1 MTTLAG
7 RATWAEPLV
16 EEVSPGVHRI
26 PLPLPMDGLHA
37 VNVYAVAGPDGLLL
51 IDGGWA
57 LAASRARLARALAEL
72 GAGVGDVRRLLV
84 THAHRDHYTQAVA
97 LRRDSGAP
105 VALGAG
111 EREVLDLLRDPDR
124 PNTAGWAAQ
133 LVAGGA
139 PELARR
145 LPALLEESATEAQWW
160 ELPDT
165 WLDGGEVHDWGS
177 RQLHTVATPGH
188 TRGHLVFVDE
198 AAGLLF
204 AGDHVLPHITPSI
217 GFEAV
222 PAALPLGAYL
232 QSLAR
237 VRAMPDATLLPAHGP
252 VTASAHARIDE
263 LLDHHRTRLD
273 DVEAAVAAGASAA
286 ATCAGRLGWTSR
298 GRPLDGLDPVN
309 QVLAVLETIA
319 HLELLLMRGR
329 LSVEVSEGVRH
340 YTAR

>member
-1 MTTLAG
+1 
-7 RATWAEPLV
+7 
-16 EEVSPGVHRI
+16 
-26 PLPLPMDGLHA
+26 MDGLHA
-37 VNVYAVAGPDGLLL
+37 VNVYAVAAPSGLLL

-57 LAASRARLARALAEL
+57 LEASRNRLERALAEL

-97 LRRDSGAP
+97 LRRDTGASI
-105 VALGAG
+105 ALGTG
-111 EREVLDLLRDPDR
+111 EREVLELLRDPGR

-139 PELARR
+139 PDLARR
-145 LPALLEESATEAQWW
+145 LPGLLEESATEARWW

-165 WLDGGEVHDWGS
+165 WLDGGEVHHWGS
-177 RQLHTVATPGH
+177 RELLTVATPGH
-188 TRGHLVFVDE
+188 TRGHLVFIDE

-217 GFEAV
+217 GFEAA
-222 PAALPLGAYL
+222 PAQLPLGTYL
-232 QSLAR
+232 TSLAR

-252 VTASAHARIDE
+252 ATPSAHARIDE

-273 DVEAAVAAGASAA
+273 DVAAAVAAGASDA
-286 ATCAGRLGWTSR
+286 ATVAGRLGWTSR
-298 GRPLDGLDPVN
+298 GRSLDGLDPVN

-319 HLELLLMRGR
+319 HLELLVLRDR
-329 LSVEVSEGVRH
+329 LGVEVSEGVRH